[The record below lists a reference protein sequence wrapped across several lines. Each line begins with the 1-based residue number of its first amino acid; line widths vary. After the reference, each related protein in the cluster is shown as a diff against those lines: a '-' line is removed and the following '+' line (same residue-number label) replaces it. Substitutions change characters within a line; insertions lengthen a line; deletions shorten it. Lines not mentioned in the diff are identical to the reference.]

1 MNGLDWQLKSFE
13 ELTKL
18 ELYKI
23 LRARSTVFVVEQD
36 CPYQDVD
43 EKDFAAVHLFLQR
56 NDEVVAYCRL
66 MHAGLNYEE
75 CSIGRVLTIP
85 SIRHEGIGIAL
96 MKKAIEEVWMLWPK
110 ETIRIS
116 AQRYLERFYQ
126 SFGFEIVSEP
136 YLEDNIPHVSMTL
149 NPKTGN

>member
-1 MNGLDWQLKSFE
+1 MGDLDWKIKSFE

-23 LRARSTVFVVEQD
+23 LRARSTVFILEQN

-43 EKDFAAVHLFLQR
+43 EKDFGAIHLFLER
-56 NDEVVAYCRL
+56 NQEVVAYCRL

-75 CSIGRVLTIP
+75 CSIGRVMTIP
-85 SIRHEGIGIAL
+85 SVRHEGLGIAL
-96 MKKAIEEVWMLWPK
+96 MKKAIEEIALLWPK

-126 SFGFEIVSEP
+126 SFGFTIVSEP
-136 YLEDNIPHVSMTL
+136 YLEDNIPHVAMTL
-149 NPKTGN
+149 ESR